1 MQKFLYLLSLTLLL
15 LPVAAAGT
23 EASPPTALVAEL
35 SAQGCPARA
44 AAVTK
49 IKRDVALGLV
59 AFNSPYVFGG
69 APLHDGITCSACH
82 GSNGLSGP
90 ALRVKFEHTVP
101 DLHARSW
108 QGGVGRASSS
118 PDLES
123 FIRAAIISEFS
134 GVDPDPV
141 ILAALGQYVR
151 QLPDRKAPCAR
162 APLKADA
169 IALVAS
175 LLLAGPGADFN
186 ASQREFIASS
196 GRFALGQIFAG
207 APSQLPFTPSELLT
221 ASQNFRP
228 IDDIASQHAAAHSAE
243 AARAMAQDW
252 NQNRVSHGLPYLE
265 LTPLEPTRHAEGA
278 L

>member
-1 MQKFLYLLSLTLLL
+1 MQKFLYLLSLTLFL

-49 IKRDVALGLV
+49 IKQDVALGLV

-151 QLPDRKAPCAR
+151 QLPDPKAPCTR

-252 NQNRVSHGLPYLE
+252 NQNRVRHGLPYLE
-265 LTPLEPTRHAEGA
+265 LTPP
-278 L
+278 